1 MIKRLEK
8 NTVYNPIRDHIKMS
22 FDIVGDKSEMTSG
35 VAEDLKRNN
44 FDPNKSRV
52 LIFVQT
58 RKGTEEAVEE
68 LKKELT
74 NNKAE
79 YAQKVDFYHAGLDGQ
94 DREEKYEDYKNG
106 KLVIL
111 IATKAFG
118 MGMDIKNIHFIY
130 HLGPSSTFEDFLQE
144 VGRAGRD
151 PDMLKEAG
159 YSNHNPLR
167 TKCLLTNRDFQ
178 DLKDKNHRNRI
189 AWEEI
194 ENIRK
199 TILQYIAM
207 FRPLA
212 PDTENAFPLP
222 LDLLDQY
229 PQFEE
234 IFNRDTYFRI
244 ILYWLEKLER
254 FKLGLFTPTHLPIT
268 IHEDQEDFR
277 SISNNDE
284 RKQLKKLHTALLSY
298 QNKSFKDF
306 KSVMVSMNF
315 LKYATEEK
323 SNQKIYRLLFK
334 AQKAK
339 LLTIER
345 EVKLTP
351 TKLRTPQLKEW
362 NGIKSIPTIEA
373 LFDLSEKIM
382 LASKHGDQTE
392 FLGENIDELINET
405 TNEIFITKNIFWQ
418 ESKTTNNNNTNIPR
432 EEINKTLIEDFKNTR
447 AKFSF
452 KAINFLSKIQHKS
465 IIEID
470 KHDNKAKTIQL
481 VYNGFASSDEWLN
494 DLKQFNT
501 ELIALIK
508 YVSNQYFNKNKEVFN
523 IVDLMIHLGLED
535 KGEEHFQ
542 KLIFISKGLGFL
554 KGGGDLVPMGIEL
567 YIRDVKEIDTSEA
580 NSKDSNI
587 RKEFDETNKMKE
599 LRLLALECLS
609 GASESDFDNF
619 IKGYFKCANQSDL
632 IQLLEE
638 YFGNNHT
645 KLRAFREE
653 ALKAE
658 KEKLNPDQEKVYKAA
673 LNRNLQ
679 VIAGPGS
686 GKTHTLTLRIARLI
700 QEEGIN
706 PQNILVL
713 AYNRAVVIELK
724 ERLSKLFRDLGYY
737 KLTKSL
743 QVHTFH
749 SYAKKILQLEGDSF
763 HEWITLFIAALE
775 NKEPLVRERIGT
787 VRYIFVDE
795 FQDIT
800 AERLKFLKL
809 LSEPSNAK
817 LCVIGDPNQSI
828 YGYDRLKL
836 GDTMDPKPLY
846 DQFKELYKPRELNL
860 TINYRSFSN
869 ILEQAEKLLNLNAS
883 KFQMPKLV
891 AFNNPNTSFKYCNF
905 YNSTQ
910 EKINWADKLIELLN
924 YRDSLGDNYKQI
936 AVMFRSNDEV
946 FRAFN
951 KIQSLMLPNTRLRI
965 QGAKGALSKT
975 REFYYFL
982 SALKEKKSQILPNNY
997 IEELKLLKNQKETEN
1012 TNWDS
1017 YLMNVFLCLVMEFDS
1032 DREDDD
1038 TYENLIQFILELG
1051 SKDDGQFGKI
1061 YENHIEQIT
1070 GQQQSQEI
1078 VLTTMHKV
1086 KGLEFDAVLI
1096 PPSVAKLAK
1105 NVGDKTIEYIEE
1117 ERRLYYVAYTR
1128 AKKKLV
1134 VIKHHREVAL
1144 DNGKAH
1150 QYGEDNIR
1158 NNYGIM
1164 LNEGIDKFK
1173 MFWSASNYGGNSFNI
1188 INNHVKI
1195 GDPIVLRKDS
1205 VGGFSFWHVII
1216 NNQKVAQLSTD
1227 YANQIMAYNYLN
1239 GFVVSS
1245 VYVHT
1250 YEETVRSDENR
1261 LLENRNAPQYA
1272 TNWTQAAIDR
1282 GFIYLIDFSGFGKPE

>member
-1 MIKRLEK
+1 MIERLEK

-151 PDMLKEAG
+151 PGMLRAAG
-159 YSNHNPLR
+159 YSSQNPLR

-199 TILQYIAM
+199 TILQYISM
-207 FRPLA
+207 FRPSA

-234 IFNRDTYFRI
+234 IYNRDTYFRI

-254 FKLGLFTPTHLPIT
+254 FKLGVFTPTHLPIT

-315 LKYATEEK
+315 LKDASGEK
-323 SNQKIYRLLFK
+323 SKQKIYKLLFK

-339 LLTIER
+339 LVTIER

-362 NGIKSIPTIEA
+362 DGYNAIPTIEA

-382 LASKHGDQTE
+382 FASKHGDQTE
-392 FLGENIDELINET
+392 FLGENVDELINEI

-418 ESKTTNNNNTNIPR
+418 ESKITNNNNTNIPR

-452 KAINFLSKIQHKS
+452 KTINFLSKIQHKS

-494 DLKQFNT
+494 DLKQFKT

-523 IVDLMIHLGLED
+523 IVDLMIHIGLED

-567 YIRDVKEIDTSEA
+567 YIRDIKEIDTSDT
-580 NSKDSNI
+580 NSKDANI

-619 IKGYFKCANQSDL
+619 IKGYFKCASQSDL

-658 KEKLNPDQEKVYKAA
+658 KEKLNPDQEKVYKSQ

-809 LSEPSNAK
+809 ISDLSNAK

-828 YGYDRLKL
+828 YGYDRLRL
-836 GDTMDPKPLY
+836 GDTMDPKPFY
-846 DQFKELYKPRELNL
+846 DEFKELYKPRELNL
-860 TINYRSFSN
+860 TINYRSFPN

-891 AFNNPNTSFKYCNF
+891 AFNDPNTSFNYCNF

-910 EKINWADKLIELLN
+910 ETINWTDKLVELLN

-951 KIQSLMLPNTRLRI
+951 KIQSLKLPNTRLRI

-982 SALKEKKSQILPNNY
+982 SVLKEKKSQLLPNNY
-997 IEELKLLKNQKETEN
+997 IEELKLLKNQKETEH

-1032 DREDDD
+1032 DKEDDD
-1038 TYENLIQFILELG
+1038 TYENLIQFILEVG

-1096 PPSVAKLAK
+1096 PPSVAKLAM
-1105 NVGDKTIEYIEE
+1105 NVGDKTMEYIEE

-1128 AKKKLV
+1128 AKKRLV
-1134 VIKHHREVAL
+1134 VIKHHREMAL
-1144 DNGKAH
+1144 DNGKSYEYPETA
-1150 QYGEDNIR
+1150 IR
-1158 NNYGIM
+1158 NTYGIM
-1164 LNEGIDKFK
+1164 LKEGIDKFT
-1173 MFWSASNYGGNSFNI
+1173 MYWSAGSYGGNSFNTI
-1188 INNHVKI
+1188 KNAIKI
-1195 GDPIVLRKDS
+1195 GDPIILGNEQRA
-1205 VGGFSFWHVII
+1205 GYIFWYAYI
-1216 NNQKVAQLSTD
+1216 NNQKVAQLSRD
-1227 YANQIMAYNYLN
+1227 LVNQINQYVSLS

-1261 LLENRNAPQYA
+1261 LLENRHAQQYA
-1272 TNWTQAAIDR
+1272 PNWTQTAIDR
-1282 GFIYLIDFSGFGKPE
+1282 GFIYLIDFSGFGMPE